1 MFDGR
6 NETFDAVCF
15 EIGCVLLFD
24 PSELNRDAVFSTMLA
39 YIAEYI
45 NFDVSDTLR

>member
-1 MFDGR
+1 MFDG
-6 NETFDAVCF
+6 NNDAFDAACF

-24 PSELNRDAVFSTMLA
+24 PSENNRETAFSTMLA

-45 NFDVSDTLR
+45 NFDVSDAVR